1 MFIKKIINGHKP
13 VFKKPLRTFSAK
25 SLKKTQFVSE
35 LLLFTTLCALT
46 VDSLK
51 RNYTFKEKV

>member
-1 MFIKKIINGHKP
+1 MFIKKKLKP

-35 LLLFTTLCALT
+35 LIFFTTLSALT
-46 VDSLK
+46 VDSFK
-51 RNYTFKEKV
+51 RNYTFKGKV

>member
-35 LLLFTTLCALT
+35 LLFFTTLSALT

-51 RNYTFKEKV
+51 RNYTFKGKV

>member
-1 MFIKKIINGHKP
+1 MFIKKKLKP

-35 LLLFTTLCALT
+35 LLFFTTLSALT

-51 RNYTFKEKV
+51 RNYTFKEKI